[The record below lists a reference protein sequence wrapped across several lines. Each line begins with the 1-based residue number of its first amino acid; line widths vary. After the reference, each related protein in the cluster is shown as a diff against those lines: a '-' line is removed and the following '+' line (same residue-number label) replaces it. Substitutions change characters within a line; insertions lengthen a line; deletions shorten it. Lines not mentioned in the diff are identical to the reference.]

1 MKSEGDLPQALAPTS
16 IDNIDQPSSSEFQYD
31 AFISYSSR
39 VDYSRARKI
48 ESFLESFHRLPVPPG
63 SPIRPLQICRDGSD
77 FKLPVRRGSTPLDQ
91 DDPVWNII
99 QNELSN
105 SRYLIVLCSAGA
117 ITSSWMVK
125 EIDWMIANRG
135 VESILP
141 VITQARD
148 PVAAPEECF
157 PQQIRDAHLDRSRI
171 WYDVRG
177 LDKSFKAPNLRDY
190 EDEFVRLAGDL
201 LAWDAENY
209 GPLAAIWQRDQLKKR
224 RRMATLAIVVAAVLI
239 GIAVLAIAEAITA
252 TREARRAHANAIV
265 QTADASFD
273 PLAAALLLLEL
284 SPKDEPDGGMR
295 VAERLATSPLPKAVM
310 RGHTDSITRVVFS
323 PDQTHILTASLDGT
337 ARIWTTDGHSD
348 PMILGPHEKPVT
360 DAVFNKDGSLIAT
373 ASQDHSARVWSS
385 SSAQLVKRFDHDD
398 DVKAVRFTSDSRWL
412 ITISQGL
419 GILWEL
425 DGTQRVQ
432 ITLPDNRKIANLWL
446 SDIGT
451 KGQVAAT
458 DASIWMFDLDSQ
470 GTLKVTPLLARPP
483 VTVAQLPDTELNDI
497 TFSPDGS
504 RVAITD
510 NKLTLIERLDGT
522 AARVALLH
530 DDRVNS
536 VAFNSTGTYVVTGCS
551 DGKVRRWD
559 TQTGKVLTIFD
570 PKVRVWVIDLFGKSQ
585 ETSAENSLGV
595 DHVLIA
601 HNGARITTFS
611 ADGVIRLWDAN
622 NASHPIE
629 LNGHVGAEVGAF
641 TSDDSQLVIGASD
654 GTARVWSVTA
664 PTEPLVLE
672 HPKPVYSAS
681 FNTDGTKILSAARD
695 GIARVWFLDD
705 PSSKIELNA
714 NAGNITGTSF
724 NGAANLVVTA
734 HEDGAI
740 RVWDVA
746 RREQAK
752 LIREYEKVDP
762 PAKGVQFSPDETKL
776 LTWHKDGVLRIWPA
790 VTQDKTTVL
799 KGPSADVW
807 HAEFSR
813 DGKHILATYEDG
825 TARIW
830 ANDESGAFVLLAGS
844 DGHKKAVLDG
854 AFSPDG
860 THVVTVSEDGT
871 GRIWRSDGSGHPI
884 VLSGINPGQEWLETC
899 AYNPSGDKVVT
910 TSSAGRVWIWSSD
923 GRGLPVVLRNF
934 SDIAHVGSVTS
945 VEFSPDG
952 RRLLTSGGMDAALRV
967 WQSDGTGRPVNL
979 IGHGGT
985 ITNAHFSKDGTRVV
999 SAAEDGSVR
1008 VWRTTWPDL
1017 LSYLRGAT
1025 TATLTVEQRMIL
1037 LGETQQDARFAYER
1051 DERAMRRT
1059 PLPPSWRLNYR

>member
-16 IDNIDQPSSSEFQYD
+16 IDDIDQPSSSEFQYD

-39 VDYSRARKI
+39 VDYSSARKI

-63 SPIRPLQICRDGSD
+63 SSIRPLQICRDGSD

-91 DDPVWNII
+91 NDPVWNII
-99 QNELSN
+99 QHELSN
-105 SRYLIVLCSAGA
+105 SCYLIVLCSSGA

-125 EIDWMIANRG
+125 EIDWMIANHG
-135 VESILP
+135 VDRILP
-141 VITQARD
+141 VVTQARD

-157 PQQIRDAHLDRSRI
+157 PRQIRDAGLDRSRI

-177 LDKSFKAPNLRDY
+177 LDKSFKAPGVRDY
-190 EDEFVRLAGDL
+190 EDELVRLAGDI
-201 LAWDAENY
+201 LAWDSEKY

-224 RRMATLAIVVAAVLI
+224 RRIATLALVVAAILI
-239 GIAVLAIAEAITA
+239 GIAVFAIAEAITA
-252 TREARRAHANAIV
+252 TRQARRARANATV

-284 SPKDEPDGGMR
+284 PPEDEPDGGMR

-310 RGHTDSITRVVFS
+310 RGHTDSITRVAFS
-323 PDQTHILTASLDGT
+323 PDQTHILTASIDGT
-337 ARIWTTDGHSD
+337 ARMWSTDGHGD
-348 PMILGPHEKPVT
+348 PMILGPHEKQVT

-385 SSAQLVKRFDHDD
+385 TSGQLVKRFDHDD
-398 DVKAVRFTSDSRWL
+398 DVKIVRFTSDSRWL
-412 ITISQGL
+412 ITLAQGI
-419 GILWEL
+419 GIFWQL
-425 DGTQRVQ
+425 DGTQRMQ
-432 ITLPDNRKIANLWL
+432 LTLPDDRKIANLWL

-451 KGQVAAT
+451 KGEVAAT

-470 GTLKVTPLLARPP
+470 GALKVTPLLARPP
-483 VTVAQLPDTELNDI
+483 VTLVQLPDTELNEI

-522 AARVALLH
+522 AAPLPLLH

-536 VAFNSTGTYVVTGCS
+536 VAFNKTGTYVVTACS

-570 PKVRVWVIDLFGKSQ
+570 PKVHVWVIDLFGKSS
-585 ETSAENSLGV
+585 ETSAENSLSV
-595 DHVLIA
+595 DHVVVA
-601 HNGARITTFS
+601 NNGTKITTFS

-629 LNGHVGAEVGAF
+629 LNGHVGADVGVF
-641 TSDDSQLVIGASD
+641 SSDDSQLVIGASD
-654 GTARVWSVTA
+654 GTARVWSVIA

-681 FNTDGTKILSAARD
+681 FSMDATKILSAASD

-705 PSSKIELNA
+705 PGSDIELNA
-714 NAGNITGTSF
+714 HAGNVTGASF
-724 NGAANLVVTA
+724 NATASLVVTS
-734 HEDGAI
+734 HEDGAL

-746 RREQAK
+746 RTKQAK
-752 LIREYEKVDP
+752 LIREYEKVSP
-762 PAKGVQFSPDETKL
+762 PPKGVQFSRDETKL

-790 VTQDKTTVL
+790 ITQGTPTVL
-799 KGPSADVW
+799 KGPVADVW

-813 DGKHILATYEDG
+813 NGKRVLATYEDG

-830 ANDESGAFVLLAGS
+830 AADDSGAFVLLAGS

-860 THVVTVSEDGT
+860 GHVVTVSEDGT
-871 GRIWRSDGSGHPI
+871 GRIWRSDGTGHPI
-884 VLSGINPGQEWLETC
+884 ILTGSNPGQEWLETC

-910 TSSAGRVWIWSSD
+910 TSSAGRVWIWPAD
-923 GRGLPVVLRNF
+923 GRGSPIVLRNF
-934 SDIAHVGSVTS
+934 SDLAHVGSVTS
-945 VEFSPDG
+945 VEFSADG
-952 RRLLTSGGMDAALRV
+952 QRVVTCGGMDAALRV
-967 WQSDGTGRPVNL
+967 WRADGVGRPVNL
-979 IGHGGT
+979 VGHGGT
-985 ITNAHFSKDGTRVV
+985 ITEARFSADGTRVV
-999 SAAEDGSVR
+999 SASEDGSVR
-1008 VWRTTWPDL
+1008 VWRTTWADL
-1017 LSYLRGAT
+1017 LTYLRGVT

-1037 LGETQQDARFAYER
+1037 LGETEQDARVAYER
-1051 DERAMRRT
+1051 DERAMHRT
-1059 PLPPSWRLNYR
+1059 PLPSDWKFNYR